1 MVTPQLA
8 VSPAFV
14 QGLAPFDSGLLT
26 QNFTHQN
33 SWLKP
38 EKSRLESP
46 NMELTK
52 STNRHI
58 FDAEKHED
66 MLNRISGTL
75 IFLDL

>member
-1 MVTPQLA
+1 
-8 VSPAFV
+8 
-14 QGLAPFDSGLLT
+14 
-26 QNFTHQN
+26 
-33 SWLKP
+33 LKP